1 MRRVHTPLCQLSL
14 TSPPQ
19 GGRLVACSTDL
30 PQANIVSAETS
41 DHRYGVKR
49 AANNLPPCG
58 GAVPNGTEGGI
69 FRHIRYLLV
78 LLLLTLLP
86 LPALAASKADV
97 EAQFQ
102 VWIQKNLWPEAQKA
116 GISQKTFQAAFAGVT
131 LNWDLPDLEPPGFP
145 KPKQQAQT
153 QAEFSSPAPYFNEG
167 RLQKLAVTGRGL
179 ASQYGPVLRRIE
191 KSYGV
196 PGPILLAIWG
206 RETGFGIAKLPNSA
220 VQVLA
225 TKAFMSTRKDMFRN
239 ELIAGLRILEHGDVT
254 PDQFRG
260 SWAGALGQPQFM
272 PTNYLKYAV
281 DFDGDGHRNIW
292 TSVPDTL
299 ASIANYMV
307 QKGWQRGRGWGY
319 EVTIP
324 QNVSCAQEGP
334 DLAKPISQWASLGIQ
349 RVSGKS
355 FPSDEMRA
363 IGMML
368 VPAGRDG
375 PEFIVTPNFYVIK
388 EYNNSDLYGLYI
400 GNLADRIANG
410 SGAFQERWGDVG
422 KMLRSDVA
430 NMQKALE
437 RKGYDV
443 GGTDG
448 LPGYKTRRSIGQW
461 QEKSSVKPTC
471 YPDSSMLGV
480 LK

>member
-19 GGRLVACSTDL
+19 GGRLVARSTVFDK
-30 PQANIVSAETS
+30 QFGTAIAETS
-41 DHRYGVKR
+41 DLRYGAKP

-58 GAVPNGTEGGI
+58 GDVPKGTEGGI
-69 FRHIRYLLV
+69 SRHVLR
-78 LLLLTLLP
+78 LLLLLLSLLP

-102 VWIQKNLWPEAQKA
+102 AWIQKDLWPEARKA
-116 GISQKTFQAAFAGVT
+116 GISEKIFQAAFAGVT
-131 LNWDLPDLEPPGFP
+131 LSWDLPDLEPPGFP
-145 KPKQQAQT
+145 RPKQQPQT
-153 QAEFSSPAPYFNEG
+153 QAEFSSPAPYFNEA
-167 RLQKLAVTGRGL
+167 RLQKLAATGRSL
-179 ASQYGPVLRRIE
+179 ASQYGAVLRRIE
-191 KSYGV
+191 KTYGV

-206 RETGFGIAKLPNSA
+206 RETGFGAAKLPNSA
-220 VQVLA
+220 MQVLA
-225 TKAFMSTRKDMFRN
+225 TKAFMSTRKDMFRT
-239 ELIAGLRILEHGDVT
+239 EVIAALRILDHGDVT
-254 PDQFRG
+254 PDQFKG

-319 EVTIP
+319 EVMIP

-334 DLAKPISQWASLGIQ
+334 DLAKPISQWASLGIKP
-349 RVSGKS
+349 VSGKS
-355 FPSDEMRA
+355 LPADEMRA
-363 IGMML
+363 SGMML

-400 GNLADRIANG
+400 GNLADRIAYG
-410 SGAFQERWGDVG
+410 GGAFQEKWGDVG

-430 NMQKALE
+430 NMQKVLE
-437 RKGYDV
+437 HKGYDV

-461 QEKSSVKPTC
+461 QEKSGMKPTC